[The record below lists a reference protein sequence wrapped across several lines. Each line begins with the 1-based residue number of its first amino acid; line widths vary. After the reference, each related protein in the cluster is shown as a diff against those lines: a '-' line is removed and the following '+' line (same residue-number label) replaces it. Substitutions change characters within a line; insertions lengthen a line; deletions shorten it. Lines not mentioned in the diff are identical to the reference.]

1 MGLGHRNQM
10 EQESALLC
18 MMVYRLSKVVKK
30 MKLKGLQSGGHN
42 EQPNRL
48 KCL

>member
-1 MGLGHRNQM
+1 M

-18 MMVYRLSKVVKK
+18 KRVQTVQGCEK
-30 MKLKGLQSGGHN
+30 MKLEAFQNGSHN

-48 KCL
+48 KCLSLEEVLLP

>member
-10 EQESALLC
+10 EQESALLQTVQGC
-18 MMVYRLSKVVKK
+18 EK
-30 MKLKGLQSGGHN
+30 MKLEGLQSGGHN

>member
-1 MGLGHRNQM
+1 M
-10 EQESALLC
+10 ERGSALLFERVQIVQGC
-18 MMVYRLSKVVKK
+18 EK
-30 MKLKGLQSGGHN
+30 MKLEEFQNGGHN

>member
-18 MMVYRLSKVVKK
+18 MMVQTVQGCEK
-30 MKLKGLQSGGHN
+30 MKLEGLQSGGHN